1 MRISDWSSDVC
12 SSDLRQTDLVVAA
25 ARATLK
31 NEGLL
36 HVKKA
41 QFLAPWDCHSILRK
55 IEEADPG
62 DMTILCER
70 GSAFGY
76 NTLVVAILAIPELR
90 RLGAPATIEANHAT
104 QLPGAPRDAPSA
116 HTAAPELAA
125 CRRSECVHE
134 DRA

>member
-55 IEEADPG
+55 LEEAAAG

-76 NTLVVAILAIPELR
+76 NNLVLALLATPGPARMGPPVTLDHPPDRNSRGEETGVQVQ
-90 RLGAPATIEANHAT
+90 AN
-104 QLPGAPRDAPSA
+104 
-116 HTAAPELAA
+116 
-125 CRRSECVHE
+125 
-134 DRA
+134 